1 MQMVLMPCSQIVC
14 ALPGII
20 YIGRMGIGEALICT
34 QDNSTSGGSYTSAIS
49 LLGLDSEGREDE
61 ECGRVSACSAQTICE
76 HADEAHT
83 FDLPASMWH
92 GILQFSD
99 AACTHSRRTRV
110 NDFLIN
116 TCRMPIQDSTD
127 VAALSAKSTLALVPL
142 LPLTSSQFPSNV
154 GFAESH
160 EPLCSSRVFLE
171 YLATEGNRSQ

>member
-1 MQMVLMPCSQIVC
+1 MLRGGARCAPCASLLPTSLVCICKACHQFCLCSCKWFLMPCSQIVD

-83 FDLPASMWH
+83 FDLPASTWH

-99 AACTHSRRTRV
+99 AACTHSRRTRISGTATGMWQTSCLSPSMTYTV
-110 NDFLIN
+110 
-116 TCRMPIQDSTD
+116 STS
-127 VAALSAKSTLALVPL
+127 VILR
-142 LPLTSSQFPSNV
+142 
-154 GFAESH
+154 G
-160 EPLCSSRVFLE
+160 
-171 YLATEGNRSQ
+171 